1 MKSVELSWSLS
12 HFSSVRGVPHFFRN
26 TQLGLIAILL
36 QWVMA
41 NKSYKSQHL
50 LVQWYQH
57 HENLIKWSQPHSAAA
72 GREPAAA
79 LFPQFLLRVNCYH
92 SNVPSRTQGR
102 GHWKEVHNEFLFILH
117 SPSVHKK
124 STNWHISSQ
133 KNESSATFYFSS
145 KTQQKKC
152 NPSIL

>member
-12 HFSSVRGVPHFFRN
+12 HFSSVRGVPHFFMN
-26 TQLGLIAILL
+26 TQLGLIAIFL

-50 LVQWYQH
+50 LAQWYQH
-57 HENLIKWSQPHSAAA
+57 HENLIKGPNHTQQLLAESQLQPYSPSFCSEWIATI
-72 GREPAAA
+72 
-79 LFPQFLLRVNCYH
+79 LF
-92 SNVPSRTQGR
+92 PSRTQGR